1 MNRTYTRE
9 WYINRVD
16 AIRQIIPDCA
26 ISSDIIAGFCTET
39 EEEHQE
45 TLSIMDYVGYDFAFT
60 FSYSERPGTLAA
72 RKLADDIPEEVKKR
86 RLAEILAKQQET
98 SLFRLQQFVGKTV
111 RILVEGTSKKSD
123 KDFCGRNDQNAM
135 VVFPATEGVKAG
147 QYVNVY
153 IDRCTSATLL
163 GTVVN

>member
-1 MNRTYTRE
+1 
-9 WYINRVD
+9 
-16 AIRQIIPDCA
+16 
-26 ISSDIIAGFCTET
+26 
-39 EEEHQE
+39 
-45 TLSIMDYVGYDFAFT
+45 MDYVGYDFAFT

>member
-1 MNRTYTRE
+1 
-9 WYINRVD
+9 
-16 AIRQIIPDCA
+16 
-26 ISSDIIAGFCTET
+26 
-39 EEEHQE
+39 
-45 TLSIMDYVGYDFAFT
+45 MDYVGYDFAFT

-86 RLAEILAKQQET
+86 RLAEILLKQQQT

-147 QYVNVY
+147 QYVNVH

-163 GTVVN
+163 GTVVS